1 MRTIRRVSL
10 GSAIKVG
17 AMLYVLLFLVIG
29 FFAILLPGLL
39 GASFL
44 GALMGDQEGG
54 LMFGAGA
61 LVSVIAYV
69 AGLLF
74 AAIGGGLVGFLN
86 ALLYNI
92 VAALVGGLEVELS

>member
-1 MRTIRRVSL
+1 MKTIRRVSL
-10 GSAIKVG
+10 GSAAKVG
-17 AMLYVLLFLVIG
+17 AMIYVLLFLIVG

-44 GALMGDQEGG
+44 GALIGDQEGG
-54 LMFGAGA
+54 LMLGAGA
-61 LVSVIAYV
+61 LISVIAYV
-69 AGLLF
+69 VGLLI
-74 AAIGGGLVGFLN
+74 AAIGGGIAGFLN